1 MGEKPAKIRLDLLVV
16 ERKLAESR
24 TQAQAMLLA
33 GRIKV
38 PNQPGAKAGTL
49 VPNDIELDL
58 IEASPYVSRG
68 GEKLSGIMETFSIDV
83 SGKQCWDV
91 GASTGGFTDYL
102 LQHGAKHVVAIDVG
116 HGQLHW
122 KLQKDARVLNQ
133 EKLHI
138 LEVAP
143 GRFPSPDFVTVDV
156 SFISL
161 EKIMPHLSAL
171 TSRGTEFVA
180 LVKPQFEAG
189 PKGAPKGVVRDP
201 DVRTKVIAKI
211 KNVLPDWGFRLKGEA
226 PSALPGPKGNLEHFL
241 YFEKI

>member
-1 MGEKPAKIRLDLLVV
+1 MGEKPAKIRLDLLIV

-38 PNQPGAKAGTL
+38 PKQPAAKAGTL
-49 VPNDIELDL
+49 VPVDIELEL
-58 IEASPYVSRG
+58 IESSPYVSRG
-68 GEKLSGIMETFSIDV
+68 GEKLSGIMEKFSIDV
-83 SGKQCWDV
+83 AGRQCWDV

-102 LQHGAKHVVAIDVG
+102 LQHGARHVVAIDVG

-122 KLQKDARVLNQ
+122 KLQKDPRVLNR

-138 LEVAP
+138 LDVQPEQ
-143 GRFPSPDFVTVDV
+143 FSSPDFVTIDV

-161 EKIMPHLSAL
+161 EKILPHLCDL

-201 DVRTKVIAKI
+201 EVRVKAIAKI
-211 KNVLPDWGFRLKGEA
+211 KDALPEWGFRLKGEA

-241 YFEKI
+241 YFQKI

>member
-1 MGEKPAKIRLDLLVV
+1 MGEKPAKVRLDLLIV

-38 PNQPGAKAGTL
+38 PSQPAAKAGTL
-49 VPNDIELDL
+49 VPNDIALEL

-68 GEKLSGIMETFSIDV
+68 GEKLSGLMEKFSIDV
-83 SGKQCWDV
+83 TGKLCWDV

-102 LQHGAKHVVAIDVG
+102 LQHGATKVIAIDVG

-122 KLQKDARVLNQ
+122 KLQKDPRVVNQ

-138 LEVAP
+138 LDVEP
-143 GRFPSPDFVTVDV
+143 GQFPSPQFITIDV

-161 EKIMPHLSAL
+161 EKVLPHLAKL
-171 TSRGTEFVA
+171 TARGTEFA
-180 LVKPQFEAG
+180 AMVKPQFEAG

-201 DVRTKVIAKI
+201 EVRAKAIAKI
-211 KNVLPDWGFRLKGEA
+211 RNALPEWGFRLKGEA

-241 YFEKI
+241 YIEKI